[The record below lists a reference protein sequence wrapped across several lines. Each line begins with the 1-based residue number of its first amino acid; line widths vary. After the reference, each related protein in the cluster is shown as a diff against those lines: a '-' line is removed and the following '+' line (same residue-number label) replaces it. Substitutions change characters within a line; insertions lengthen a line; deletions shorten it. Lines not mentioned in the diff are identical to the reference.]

1 MRNERLMEGPR
12 SAIRLPPSVLLL
24 LLAFLGACKDGIP
37 VFERARPH
45 SAHERYADGLE
56 RAGLANS
63 ALARD
68 WLTAATFSIRQ
79 AVPVSVPFR
88 EVGYFAASEAR
99 AVAYA
104 VRLRDGQRLVATA
117 ETSAGAPLT
126 VFLDLFQQTADT
138 ANPLDLVASLDS
150 ATATASARLTHEA
163 RRDGVY
169 VLRVQPELLR
179 SGAYTLTLTTEPSLA
194 FPVSGKSNKAVQ
206 SFFGAER
213 DAGARLHKGIDIF
226 APRGTPVLAAT
237 RGVVRSISP
246 NNLGCNVVWLSDSDR
261 GQTLYYAHLDRHN
274 VVEGQ
279 RVNVGDTLGF
289 VGNTGNAR
297 TTPPHLHFGIYRRGQ
312 GAVDP
317 YPFVYRSSAVVA
329 PVSADTAELGT
340 LARARARTPIIAAP
354 EARAPSLTTIAA
366 ATPLQVDGAAGSWFR
381 VRLPDG
387 TAGYVASRLVES
399 TRNAVRRTTVASGT
413 PLRDRPAGDAAII
426 ATASGGSLPVV
437 GEFADY
443 SLVETADGRTGW
455 ITTAPS
461 APAPPSGS
469 PSGSPSGR
477 QK

>member
-1 MRNERLMEGPR
+1 MKRGPVASGTSSLMRNERLVEGPP

-37 VFERARPH
+37 IFERARPH

-56 RAGLANS
+56 RAGLATS

-68 WLTAATFSIRQ
+68 WLAAATSSIRQ

-104 VRLRDGQRLVATA
+104 VKLRDGQRLVATA

-246 NNLGCNVVWLSDSDR
+246 NNLGGNVVWLSDSDR

-274 VVEGQ
+274 VLEGQ
-279 RVNVGDTLGF
+279 NVNVGDTLGF

-297 TTPPHLHFGIYRRGQ
+297 TTPPHLHFGIYRRVSVRVSVQRGCCASLRRHS
-312 GAVDP
+312 GARD
-317 YPFVYRSSAVVA
+317 
-329 PVSADTAELGT
+329 
-340 LARARARTPIIAAP
+340 ARART
-354 EARAPSLTTIAA
+354 STH
-366 ATPLQVDGAAGSWFR
+366 
-381 VRLPDG
+381 PDHCHTRSQG
-387 TAGYVASRLVES
+387 TEPNDDRRRNATAGRRCGRQLVPS
-399 TRNAVRRTTVASGT
+399 SAARRDRGLRGVASGRIDSQRR
-413 PLRDRPAGDAAII
+413 PPDNGRVRHAAPRSASGRRGDHRDRI
-426 ATASGGSLPVV
+426 
-437 GEFADY
+437 
-443 SLVETADGRTGW
+443 GW
-455 ITTAPS
+455 IA
-461 APAPPSGS
+461 A
-469 PSGSPSGR
+469 GR
-477 QK
+477 RRVR